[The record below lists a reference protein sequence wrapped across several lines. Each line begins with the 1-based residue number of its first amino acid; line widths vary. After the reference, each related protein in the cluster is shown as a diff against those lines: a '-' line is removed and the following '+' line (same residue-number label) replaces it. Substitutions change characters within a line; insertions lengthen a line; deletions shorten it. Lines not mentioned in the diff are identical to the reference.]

1 MRTLTLLVTLFCSS
15 TALAHEGHG
24 APPGHI
30 DGFVLLGAAL
40 AVGAA
45 FVVARALGKR
55 R

>member
-1 MRTLTLLVTLFCSS
+1 MRSLTLLLTLTSTS

-24 APPGHI
+24 APPGHL

-40 AVGAA
+40 VAAAVFFA
-45 FVVARALGKR
+45 ARAFGKR